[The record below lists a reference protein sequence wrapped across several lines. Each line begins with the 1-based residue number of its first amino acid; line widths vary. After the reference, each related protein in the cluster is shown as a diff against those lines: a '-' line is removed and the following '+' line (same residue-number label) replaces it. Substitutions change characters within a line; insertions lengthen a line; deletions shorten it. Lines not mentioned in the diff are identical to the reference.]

1 MGWLFVGMV
10 VVSTIYAV
18 FCGNIADVSTEI
30 LNSAQSAVE
39 LCLSLMGIICLW
51 CGVMKVA
58 QRSGITDFLSRFLS
72 PVLSRLFKGIDKS
85 GRAMQAISM
94 NVISNLLGLG
104 NAATPLGIE
113 AMKRIEEEESG
124 NGIASRNMILFVV
137 LNTASIQLVPTTVGA
152 LRALSGSKS
161 PFEIIPAVL
170 ISSIASVSV
179 AILSVYIFDFVKRR
193 KK

>member
-152 LRALSGSKS
+152 LRALSASKS